1 MGSGGRTSTKPPSQ
15 LGSKPPTGNPSG
27 SRPPGQYGS
36 GGQVMP
42 GNSFGFAAQNL
53 SAPVAA
59 PSRSNALVFVLIAIL
74 VGAIG
79 VLAYLVLTK

>member
-1 MGSGGRTSTKPPSQ
+1 
-15 LGSKPPTGNPSG
+15 
-27 SRPPGQYGS
+27 
-36 GGQVMP
+36 MP
-42 GNSFGFAAQNL
+42 GNSYGFAAQGV
-53 SAPVAA
+53 SA